1 VAREWVNKA
10 MLPAFRGENSMPKL
24 RVGLVYGGRS
34 VEHEV
39 SVASA
44 TSILRNLDPSRYEI
58 WLLAI
63 DHDGRWRVGAPG
75 TSLETA
81 LERGSPIVL
90 PATPAENALRPLG
103 REAGLEVALDVL
115 FPIVHGRGGEDG
127 TLQGLLE
134 LAGLPYVGSG
144 VLGSALQMDK
154 EVAKRLLV
162 QAGLPVGPWR
172 STTAHELARDPRGLA
187 LRIADELG
195 MPVFVKPANSGS
207 SVGIQKVREAKA
219 LGRAL
224 AEASR
229 YDAKLVVEAAIDARE
244 IEVAVLGNEDPEA
257 SVPGEIRPRREW
269 YDYEAKYVDESTEL
283 LVPAPLSED
292 EAALARSLALRA
304 FRALEGAG
312 LGRVDFLMER
322 ASGAFYLNE
331 VNSLPG
337 FTEMSMYPR
346 LWEAS
351 GLPYPQLLDR
361 LIELALDRH
370 RRRCALETTFRK

>member
-1 VAREWVNKA
+1 
-10 MLPAFRGENSMPKL
+10 MPKL
-24 RVGLVYGGRS
+24 RVGLIYGGRS

-44 TSILRNLDPSRYEI
+44 TSILRNLDPSRYEV
-58 WLLAI
+58 WPLAVG
-63 DHDGRWRVGAPG
+63 HDGVLRVGKPG
-75 TSLETA
+75 TSLERT
-81 LERGSPIVL
+81 LERGAPSVL
-90 PATPAENALRPLG
+90 PATPGSSALLPLAPG
-103 REAGLEVALDVL
+103 GEPVALDAL
-115 FPIVHGRGGEDG
+115 FPIIHGRGGEDG
-127 TLQGLLE
+127 SLQGLLE
-134 LAGLPYVGSG
+134 LTGLPYVGSG

-154 EVAKRLLV
+154 EVAKRLLEH
-162 QAGLPVGPWR
+162 AELPVGPWR
-172 STTAHELARDPRGLA
+172 SITAHELARDARGAASRLA
-187 LRIADELG
+187 EELG
-195 MPVFVKPANSGS
+195 LPVFVKPANSGS
-207 SVGIQKVREAKA
+207 SVGIQKVTETRA

-229 YDAKLVVEAAIDARE
+229 YDTKLLVEAAIDARE
-244 IEVAVLGNEDPEA
+244 IEVAVLGNDAPEA
-257 SVPGEIRPRREW
+257 SVPGEIRPRRDW

-292 EAALARSLALRA
+292 EAEQARSLAIRA

-322 ASGAFYLNE
+322 RSGTFYVNE

-361 LIELALDRH
+361 LIELALERNRT
-370 RRRCALETTFRK
+370 RRALETTFRRL